1 MIKGLRYYG
10 AVAACLMLAFGI
22 GVQQSQAAQN
32 SETYIAKITPLNS
45 KAAGH
50 ETRGI
55 LRIKETGD
63 TLLITLNA
71 RGLPPG
77 MMHMVHLHGF
87 QNGTNAVCPT
97 TGADVNQDG
106 VIDLNETEPMSGVT
120 MIPLNGDPAALEI
133 ATSTYPHASASGR
146 LHYEERVSLPKL
158 KDAFQ
163 KNFHGA
169 TLDLSKLVVFI
180 HGVPDGTK
188 LPETAASLPGVPAQ
202 VTLPI
207 ACGKLELKK

>member
-1 MIKGLRYYG
+1 MVKRLRYCG
-10 AVAACLMLAFGI
+10 ALTACLMLAFGI
-22 GVQQSQAAQN
+22 GAQQSQAQN
-32 SETYIAKITPLNS
+32 SESYIAKIAPLNP

-50 ETRGI
+50 EARGV
-55 LRIKETGD
+55 LRIKESGD

-87 QNGTNAVCPT
+87 QNGKNAVCPT
-97 TGADVNQDG
+97 KGADVNQDG
-106 VIDLNETEPMSGVT
+106 VVDLNETEPMSGVT
-120 MIPLNGDPAALEI
+120 MIPLNGDPAAMEI
-133 ATSTYPHASASGR
+133 ATTSYPHASESGR
-146 LHYEERVSLPKL
+146 LHYQERVSLPKL
-158 KDAFQ
+158 KEAFQ

-188 LPETAASLPGVPAQ
+188 LPNTAASLPGVPAQ
-202 VTLPI
+202 ATLPI
-207 ACGKLELKK
+207 ACGKLELEK